1 MLTKRLKTD
10 EKSYKSSVNEAAD
23 ILKNGGIVAI
33 PTETV
38 YGLAASAL
46 DENAV
51 KKVFAAKGRPQDNPL
66 IVHIADIKEFGRIA
80 ADIPNGAFEC
90 ARRFWPGPLT
100 MVLKRTEK
108 TVSYTHLT
116 LPTT

>member
-66 IVHIADIKEFGRIA
+66 IVHIADIK
-80 ADIPNGAFEC
+80 
-90 ARRFWPGPLT
+90 
-100 MVLKRTEK
+100 
-108 TVSYTHLT
+108 
-116 LPTT
+116 

>member
-51 KKVFAAKGRPQDNPL
+51 KRCLRQR
-66 IVHIADIKEFGRIA
+66 ADRRI
-80 ADIPNGAFEC
+80 I
-90 ARRFWPGPLT
+90 RL
-100 MVLKRTEK
+100 
-108 TVSYTHLT
+108 
-116 LPTT
+116 